1 MTSDIH
7 PAIGITEL
15 GVSFGQ
21 RVVLDGFNLSLPA
34 DGIDVLMGPVKS
46 GKSTLFRTL
55 SGFFEGHPL
64 HRSWGDVRIADR
76 SLCQG
81 NRPALVQQHP
91 TLFDLSLLNALLQ
104 PSRLLSQRSAA
115 EWRDAGLEWLSTHG
129 LPNCVLL
136 ADQPLSQ
143 CGAVAQRSIL
153 ILAQALV
160 KPPLLM
166 IDEPTYGLNDLD
178 AAWMVDWLRR
188 LSAHCKLWVCLHNQ
202 QQARRL
208 SDRIAL
214 IGGGRVLAHQDSSQF
229 FQRPSNEW
237 VEQFIRTGSFALPSP
252 GTRLQDLAEG
262 IPVPPP
268 LTEAA
273 RDAISAFTRQPEA
286 AEIRQKSPKI
296 DDPAKPVL
304 VISVPEIAPVL
315 ERRNPAGSSNVLYT
329 GPERRKLVE
338 IPTAS
343 RDGVE
348 LASAVGLY
356 KYRDS
361 NAPRGFHWIVPGKLS
376 GCPAPGIS
384 APIDYDLNL
393 LSRAGITH
401 LITLTENDLDQTAL
415 KRHCLKNT
423 HLPIFDREAPSVG
436 QTHMLLVRMQKL
448 IEAGE
453 VLAIHCKAGL
463 GRTGTILAAW
473 LIREGGL
480 TASISIERLRKIEPG
495 YIQSQEQEEFLH
507 RYESDLVLRL
517 V

>member
-1 MTSDIH
+1 
-7 PAIGITEL
+7 
-15 GVSFGQ
+15 
-21 RVVLDGFNLSLPA
+21 
-34 DGIDVLMGPVKS
+34 MGPVKS

-55 SGFFEGHPL
+55 SGFFEGHSL
-64 HRSWGDVRIADR
+64 HRTWGDVLVAGCQ
-76 SLCQG
+76 LCRE

-91 TLFDLSLLNALLQ
+91 AAFDLSLLDALLR
-104 PSRLLSQRSAA
+104 PSKLLHQRSTA
-115 EWRDAGLEWLSTHG
+115 EWRDAGLEWLSMRG
-129 LPNCVLL
+129 LENCVSL
-136 ADQPLSQ
+136 AGQPLSQ
-143 CGAVAQRSIL
+143 CESTIQRSVL

-160 KPPLLM
+160 KPQLLM

-178 AAWMVDWLRR
+178 AAWMVDWLKR
-188 LSAHCKLWVCLHNQ
+188 LSMHYKLWVCLHNQ

-208 SDRIAL
+208 SDRITL
-214 IGGGRVLAHQDSSQF
+214 IGGGRVLAHQNTTQF
-229 FQRPSNEW
+229 FQCPSNEW
-237 VEQFIRTGSFALPSP
+237 VEQFIRTGSFAMPSP
-252 GTRLQDLAEG
+252 GARKEELAEG
-262 IPVPPP
+262 IPVPRV
-268 LTEAA
+268 LTAA
-273 RDAISAFTRQPEA
+273 AKDAISAFTRQSDA
-286 AEIRQKSPKI
+286 VEIWEKSPNISGPEKQV
-296 DDPAKPVL
+296 P
-304 VISVPEIAPVL
+304 VISVPEETPVL
-315 ERRNPAGSSNVLYT
+315 ERRNPVSPVGVVYT

-343 RDGVE
+343 QDGVE

-401 LITLTENDLDQTAL
+401 LITLTENDLDQSAL
-415 KRHCLKNT
+415 KRHFLKNT

-436 QTHMLLVRMQKL
+436 QTHMLLVRMQNL

-473 LIREGGL
+473 LIRDGGL

-495 YIQSQEQEEFLH
+495 YIQSQAQEEFLH
-507 RYESDLVLRL
+507 RYESDLMLRL